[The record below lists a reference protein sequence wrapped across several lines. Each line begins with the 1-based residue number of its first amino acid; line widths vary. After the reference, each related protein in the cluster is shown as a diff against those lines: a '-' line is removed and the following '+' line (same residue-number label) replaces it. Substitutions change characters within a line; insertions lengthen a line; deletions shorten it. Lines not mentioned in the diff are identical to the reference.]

1 MVWWKSMCALP
12 FKKEVDILFVMTD
25 KDNINLMI
33 AQWVKKK
40 FPVKRVITEVHDSIL
55 AGLYKEL
62 GVETVCPTD
71 LVLKELIGDD
81 QEWLRGRNMYII
93 IVGAGK
99 VGYHLGKF
107 LMAEGHEVMLIEED
121 RSKID
126 TLSLEFHES
135 IMVGDGSA
143 VEVLKEA
150 GANRADVI
158 VAVTGNDEDN
168 LVICQVAKL
177 VFLRP
182 RTIARVNNPRNE
194 DLFTGLGV
202 DASVSATKIIN
213 ADYRGT
219 GQGRRYDDPLA
230 HIERRG
236 CGDC

>member
-1 MVWWKSMCALP
+1 
-12 FKKEVDILFVMTD
+12 
-25 KDNINLMI
+25 
-33 AQWVKKK
+33 
-40 FPVKRVITEVHDSIL
+40 
-55 AGLYKEL
+55 
-62 GVETVCPTD
+62 
-71 LVLKELIGDD
+71 
-81 QEWLRGRNMYII
+81 MYII

-107 LMAEGHEVMLIEED
+107 LMGEGHEVMLIEED

-168 LVICQVAKL
+168 LVICQVSKL

-213 ADYRGT
+213 AIIEEQVKAGDMMIPLLTLKEGNVEIVEVELTRSSHIVKKKIKDLSLPEGSIFIAVIRGEEVIIAYGET
-219 GQGRRYDDPLA
+219 EFQPEDKVLA
-230 HIERRG
+230 LVKRESEQALRKIL
-236 CGDC
+236 